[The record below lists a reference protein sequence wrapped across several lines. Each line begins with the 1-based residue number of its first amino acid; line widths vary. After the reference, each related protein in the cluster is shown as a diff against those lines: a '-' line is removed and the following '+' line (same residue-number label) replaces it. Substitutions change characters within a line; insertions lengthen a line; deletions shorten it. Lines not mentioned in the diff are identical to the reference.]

1 MKNKKSL
8 VILLC
13 SALLL
18 VASTG
23 VRVFASGGAGKMEH
37 FYDAVQ
43 AGADILLA
51 ASVFHFKMIGIPELK
66 AYLAGLGVDVI
77 R

>member
-1 MKNKKSL
+1 MGYDGVVITDSL
-8 VILLC
+8 RMTAIT
-13 SALLL
+13 SEYKPA
-18 VASTG
+18 AAA
-23 VRVFASGGAGKMEH
+23 VRAI
-37 FYDAVQ
+37 Q